1 MRIVN
6 FNSPNTW
13 IAWKKTYIDDLN
25 IKITSLWNYMMWH
38 NPPFRVL
45 NSINQ
50 EVPVNLDD
58 EDYKYRIE
66 VSSEDGGVKF
76 HVYIPSKLQY
86 HQGFYNDSLH
96 GDAALGYLDST
107 ENLHLISDPSLTINK
122 GQEGY
127 ELNSD
132 KQLPKLDFPSGYV
145 CISNIQPEGSNNES
159 NELRHNIANYL
170 IYPLGNGSYFDLS
183 AHGSTWVAQYQQN
196 DMDNYADRML
206 VNLSSAIR
214 YILNTKNDV
223 DANTGTWSSLNVGI
237 ASNNADYD
245 PYIQD
250 IDGNI
255 WIGKED
261 LVLEVYNNYELVIC
275 DSKTTIT
282 QEVQHQTITHRALLT
297 SNIKKS
303 GYTIHSI

>member
-45 NSINQ
+45 NSVNQ
-50 EVPVNLDD
+50 DTPVNLDD
-58 EDYKYRIE
+58 EEYRIE
-66 VSSEDGGVKF
+66 VSSEDGQIKF

-86 HQGFYNDSLH
+86 HQGFYNDSPH
-96 GDAALGYLDST
+96 GDAVLGYLDST
-107 ENLHLISDPSLTINK
+107 GNLHLISNPSLTINK
-122 GQEGY
+122 ERDRY
-127 ELNSD
+127 EVENNY
-132 KQLPKLDFPSGYV
+132 QIPELDFPSGYV
-145 CISNIQPEGSNNES
+145 CISNIQPEGSNNEY
-159 NELRHNIANYL
+159 NELRYDIANYL

-183 AHGSTWVAQYQQN
+183 AHRDNWVAQYKQN

-206 VNLSSAIR
+206 INLSPVIR
-214 YILNTKNDV
+214 YGITVNNEISTV
-223 DANTGTWSSLNVGI
+223 GTWNSLNVGI
-237 ASNNADYD
+237 ASKNADYD

-255 WIGKED
+255 WTGKED
-261 LVLEVYNNYELVIC
+261 LVIEVYNNNNELVIC

-282 QEVQHQTITHRALLT
+282 QEVQYQTITHRALLT

-303 GYTIHSI
+303 GYVVHSI